1 VPDDN
6 RFSVEK
12 VGQEMAETLGRILK
26 SDDVELEGRYLLNVA
41 PESAAGEPQ
50 LTSAPVAAIQVHIL
64 ENHPEYAV
72 IEVTCSCGRKVC
84 LKCKYTGVQST
95 ENP

>member
-1 VPDDN
+1 
-6 RFSVEK
+6 
-12 VGQEMAETLGRILK
+12 MAETLGRILK
-26 SDDVELEGRYLLNVA
+26 SDDVELEGQYFLDMA

-50 LTSAPVAAIQVHIL
+50 LTSAPVAAIQAHIL

-72 IEVTCSCGRKVC
+72 IEITCSCGRKVC
-84 LKCKYTGVQST
+84 LKCKYTGVQSP